1 MNNGS
6 ERIPE
11 HSDAATRRQGKTA
24 TQEET
29 VAALKEKLNNDF
41 IYFVARVNQQSKM
54 VCTCG
59 EFEEYAENSASGENH
74 LAKTALRHCRK
85 TGHALNPRGT

>member
-1 MNNGS
+1 MSNGS
-6 ERIPE
+6 ERMPE
-11 HSDAATRRQGKTA
+11 RSASTRRQGRTA

-29 VAALKEKLNNDF
+29 VAALKEQLNNDF

-59 EFEEYAENSASGENH
+59 EFEEYAENSSSGENH
-74 LAKTALRHCRK
+74 LAKAALRHCRK